1 VAEVLTKVI
10 EPRLDK
16 IRIRRKEVADPGFDE
31 SVKKLTPE
39 KIEKAINAVLNLRK
53 SAARF
58 AAPLETCIH
67 CALCSGACHWYL
79 SYDKDPTYA
88 PVAKVRMTLW
98 EMIKRKGKVSPEF
111 IKQCARIAF
120 TECNLCRRCSMYCP
134 YGIDIAYQMGMV
146 RRICFLLGLVPAILM
161 DYDNSLSATLT
172 QLWISQADWIDT
184 LQWQEEEVRSEI
196 KNARIPVNKEGAEV
210 MYLTL
215 GTEPKVAPHFI
226 AKMAKIMNFAGIDW
240 TFSTTDY
247 ANMSMFVRD
256 AETMQRIVREVY
268 EDALRLKV
276 KRIVA
281 TECGHAFH
289 ALCYAAPPLL
299 GWKEG
304 PIEALHATEFYYE
317 LLTTGKIK
325 IDKNKRIK
333 GPVTLQDPCNL
344 VRHRGA
350 GEKLRYLIREMCED
364 FVDMYPNRE
373 HNFCCN
379 AGGGVIAIG
388 PPWKRVRIEGARIK
402 AEQIKATGAKIICAP
417 CHNCHVGIHDVV
429 KFYNIDAEVKFMWDI
444 LLETMEIPEEMKAG
458 G

>member
-1 VAEVLTKVI
+1 MIVEEKIISREFREYVRKPVSDI
-10 EPRLDK
+10 GLDK
-16 IRIRRKEVADPGFDE
+16 TIE
-31 SVKKLTPE
+31 KLTPE
-39 KIEKAINAVLNLRK
+39 KIEKVINTVLNLK
-53 SAARF
+53 NNSARF
-58 AAPLETCIH
+58 KAPLETCIH
-67 CALCSGACHWYL
+67 CALCSEACHWYQ
-79 SYDKDPTYA
+79 SHGKDPTYA

-98 EMIKRKGKVSPEF
+98 EMIKRGGKVSPEF

-120 TECNLCRRCSMYCP
+120 TECTLCRRCSMYCP
-134 YGIDIAYQMGMV
+134 YGLDIAYQIGMV
-146 RRICFLLGLVPAILM
+146 RRICFLLGVVPQILM

-172 QLWISQADWIDT
+172 QLWIPQCDWIDT
-184 LQWQEEEVRSEI
+184 LQWQEEELRSEI
-196 KNARIPVNKEGAEV
+196 KNPRIPFDKEGADV

-226 AKMAKIMNFAGIDW
+226 ATMAKIMNYAGIDW
-240 TFSTTDY
+240 TFSKTDY
-247 ANMSMFVRD
+247 ANMSMFARD
-256 AETMQRIVREVY
+256 IETMQRIVREVY

-304 PIEALHATEFYYE
+304 PIEAYHATEFYYE

-333 GPVTLQDPCNL
+333 EPVTLQDPCNL

-350 GEKLRYLIREMCED
+350 GEKLRYLVREMCEN

-388 PPWKRVRIEGARIK
+388 PPWKRVRLEGARVK
-402 AEQIKATGAKIICAP
+402 AEQIKETGAKIVIAP
-417 CHNCHVGIHDVV
+417 
-429 KFYNIDAEVKFMWDI
+429 
-444 LLETMEIPEEMKAG
+444 
-458 G
+458 